1 MENYLKGFI
10 QTNGEMVFD
19 KFDEET
25 ITHNIGIINYEQYS
39 DEVEE
44 IIERTQNLLT
54 NSEFYDIIKGNNSK
68 GEINDLIFNRPAII
82 SP

>member
-19 KFDEET
+19 KFDGET
-25 ITHNIGIINYEQYS
+25 ITHNIGIVNYKQYP
-39 DEVEE
+39 EVEK

-54 NSEFYDIIKGNNSK
+54 NSEFYVIIQGNNSK
-68 GEINDLIFNRPAII
+68 GETNDTL
-82 SP
+82 

>member
-19 KFDEET
+19 KFDGET
-25 ITHNIGIINYEQYS
+25 ITHNIGIVNYEQYS

-54 NSEFYDIIKGNNSK
+54 NSEFYDIIKGNN
-68 GEINDLIFNRPAII
+68 
-82 SP
+82 